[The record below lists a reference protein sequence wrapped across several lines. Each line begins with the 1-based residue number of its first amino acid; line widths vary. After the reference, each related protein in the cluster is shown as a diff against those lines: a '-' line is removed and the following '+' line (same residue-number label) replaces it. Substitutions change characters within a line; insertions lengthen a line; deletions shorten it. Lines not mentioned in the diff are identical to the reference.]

1 MSHQDVIPYLQKA
14 GVIRH
19 NFTLKKDRSALF
31 LKPDERALNDLVKA
45 LTNTGGS
52 GNGGGAAAMTPA
64 AAEEEVIRQLREK
77 IKGVEFPDSLG
88 KNPRVMSW
96 SEYATNVLG
105 E

>member
-45 LTNTGGS
+45 LTTMGYKATDQTREAALGALDRMPCVRGPGS
-52 GNGGGAAAMTPA
+52 
-64 AAEEEVIRQLREK
+64 EL
-77 IKGVEFPDSLG
+77 
-88 KNPRVMSW
+88 
-96 SEYATNVLG
+96 VLM
-105 E
+105 